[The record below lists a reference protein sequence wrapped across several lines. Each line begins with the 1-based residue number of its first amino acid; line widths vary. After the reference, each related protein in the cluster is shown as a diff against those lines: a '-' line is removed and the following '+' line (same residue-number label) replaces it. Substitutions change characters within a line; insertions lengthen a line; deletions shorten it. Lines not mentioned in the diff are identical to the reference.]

1 MRNYLIELL
10 AGYGASDTVAS
21 LGANVVLV
29 LGVIVLSI
37 LTYYIARKIALRAIV
52 KYITNNL
59 IEWDNVLLERKVF
72 QRVSYLVPAIVIYY
86 CAVFF
91 PEYQDLIRRLAVAY
105 CILVALFVVEAL
117 LSTADDLYSG
127 LEVSKTRPIKGY
139 IQIAKI
145 LIFVVGLVLVIANL
159 IGQSPIIL
167 LSGLG
172 AMTAVLLLIFKDSI
186 LGFIAGIQLV
196 TNDMVRI
203 GDWIEM
209 PKYGADGDVVEIS
222 LHTVKVENWDKTIT
236 AIPTYAL
243 VSDSFKN
250 WRSMQDSG
258 GRRIKRSIYIDMTS
272 IFFCTEEM
280 IERFKKIHLLTEYI
294 TGKQKEIVDY
304 NAGHSV
310 DTSEPVNGRKITN
323 IGTLRAYIVNY
334 LRNHPKIHKGMT
346 LMVRQLQPTENGLPL
361 EIYAFTNDTN
371 WVNHEA
377 IQADVLDHILSIMSS
392 FGLRVFQVPSGHD
405 MQTGFDNVSGKK
417 NSSATLI
424 KTLHTIELSIFN

>member
-1 MRNYLIELL
+1 MRDYLINFLSE
-10 AGYGASDTVAS
+10 YGLSSSVAS
-21 LGANVVLV
+21 IGANCILIV
-29 LGVIVLSI
+29 GVIVLSV
-37 LTYYIARKIALRAIV
+37 LTYYAARKIALRAVV
-52 KYITNNL
+52 KYIMNNL

-72 QRVSYLVPAIVIYY
+72 QRVSYLVPAIVVYY

-91 PEYQDLIRRLAVAY
+91 PDYADLIRRLAVAY

-139 IQIAKI
+139 VQIAKI
-145 LIFVVGLVLVIANL
+145 LIFVVGFVLVIANL
-159 IGQSPIIL
+159 IGQSPVLL

-186 LGFIAGIQLV
+186 LGLVAGIQLA

-222 LHTVKVENWDKTIT
+222 LHTVKVENWDRTIT
-236 AIPTYAL
+236 AIPSYAL

-258 GRRIKRSIYIDMTS
+258 GRRIKRSINIDKTS
-272 IFFCTEEM
+272 IFFCTDEM

-294 TGKQKEIVDY
+294 TDKQKEIVEY

-310 DTSEPVNGRKITN
+310 DTSVPVNGRQITN

-334 LRNHPKIHKGMT
+334 LRDHAKIHKGMT

-371 WVNHEA
+371 WVNYEA
-377 IQADVLDHILSIMSS
+377 IQADVFDHIFSIMPS

-405 MQTGFDNVSGKK
+405 MQVGLGKLSGE
-417 NSSATLI
+417 
-424 KTLHTIELSIFN
+424 KTEVQS